1 MGDSRGQVDVGCRS
15 AVMYNG
21 FHHMETPKSRDMSII
36 VEQIV
41 PSKVCVACDV
51 CCRFPEQDSALR
63 PYFTKEEIRAAVAH
77 GISPDAFPDHA
88 GSKVAVVPNGEE
100 GYRCPAFDPQ
110 TGHCG
115 IYEARP
121 LDCRLYPVA
130 VMWDHAHSAV
140 VMGWDSKC
148 PFIRDNLDSPES
160 RAYIERTSAFLESKE
175 LVKVFVSN
183 SQLIG
188 AFQDDVIVL
197 GRLKNLTGAL
207 HSSILPPAR

>member
-1 MGDSRGQVDVGCRS
+1 
-15 AVMYNG
+15 
-21 FHHMETPKSRDMSII
+21 METPKSREMPVI

-41 PSKVCVACDV
+41 PDKVCFACDV

-63 PYFTKEEIRAAVAH
+63 PYFTKDEVRAAVAR
-77 GISPDAFPDHA
+77 GMSPDAFPDHA

-115 IYEARP
+115 IYEDRP

-130 VMWDHAHSAV
+130 VMWDQAGSAV

-160 RAYIERTSAFLESKE
+160 RAYVERTAAILESKE
-175 LVKVFVSN
+175 SVKVFVSN
-183 SQLIG
+183 GQLIG
-188 AFQDDVIVL
+188 LFQDDVIVL
-197 GRLKNLTGAL
+197 GRLENLTRAL
-207 HSSILPPAR
+207 RSSILPPAR